1 MVHSAMEHLMRKVLV
16 AGMVLLVGV
25 PAVRLAAQRRGAA
38 SERRG
43 AVTFAI
49 AVTDAAGA
57 RLSDVKVSI
66 SGPTQRTARTEG
78 GRIVFEN
85 LPAGEYRFRFERA
98 GFVALERDVT
108 GRGSAPIPVN
118 VKLSPVPVP
127 PTPIAPVPPLKERPV
142 EGRFVV
148 LDMPAFIEKNYVGR
162 AGGKST
168 PLSCGEGGTATLL
181 QINEPIAQHTHADA
195 DEFIYVIAGQG
206 TAHIGQRQ
214 ESLGAGVFMMIPRGA
229 AHLITAGPK
238 RPLVFISTRAG
249 EKCAG

>member
-1 MVHSAMEHLMRKVLV
+1 MRKVVVVALLLSVLV
-16 AGMVLLVGV
+16 PV
-25 PAVRLAAQRRGAA
+25 VRLGAQRRGAA
-38 SERRG
+38 RGGGERTG
-43 AVTFAI
+43 VVTFAI
-49 AVTDAAGA
+49 VVTDPSGA
-57 RLSDVKVSI
+57 RLSDVRVSLT
-66 SGPTQRTARTEG
+66 GPAQRASRTEG

-85 LPAGEYRFRFERA
+85 LPSGDYRFRFERP

-118 VKLSPVPVP
+118 VTLMPVPVP
-127 PTPIAPVPPLKERPV
+127 PKPIEPVPPLKERAV

-168 PLSCGEGGTATLL
+168 PLSCGAGGTATLL
-181 QINEPIAQHTHADA
+181 QINEPIARHSHDDA

-206 TAHIGQRQ
+206 TAHVGERQ
-214 ESLGAGVFMMIPRGA
+214 ESLGAGVFMMIPRGS